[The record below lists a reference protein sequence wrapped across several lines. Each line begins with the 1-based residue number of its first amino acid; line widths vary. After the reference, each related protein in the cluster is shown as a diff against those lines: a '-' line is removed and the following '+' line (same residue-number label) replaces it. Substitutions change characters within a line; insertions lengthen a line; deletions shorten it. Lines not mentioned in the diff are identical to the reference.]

1 MYFYDS
7 SRIHNVL
14 KYVVHIFS
22 NAVFR
27 NQIYNNKNVNSESNY
42 KLEKYCLLK
51 QTYQHAL

>member
-14 KYVVHIFS
+14 KYVVHNSIS
-22 NAVFR
+22 VCR

-42 KLEKYCLLK
+42 KLEKFCLLK
-51 QTYQHAL
+51 QTHQHAL